1 MRMWL
6 CDPKIMC
13 QKHLCGEHVEM
24 HMFLGT
30 IKKGKKIDGYLK
42 NNLLE
47 PMALYWR
54 HKQLE
59 LEMIDRGYNHNS
71 EMFDVPNTVL
81 NISEEKRDVRINR
94 DAALKDLLD
103 RCPECRKRSISSV
116 CQPSAST
123 GLLCLPESFG

>member
-24 HMFLGT
+24 HMFLGSL
-30 IKKGKKIDGYLK
+30 KKNKKIDGYLN
-42 NNLLE
+42 NNLFE

-71 EMFDVPNTVL
+71 EMFGADIVL
-81 NISEEKRDVRINR
+81 NLPEEKRTVRIDR
-94 DAALKDLLD
+94 EVALKDLLE
-103 RCPECRKRSISSV
+103 RCPECHSNFTSSA
-116 CQPSAST
+116 CLPSASI
-123 GLLCLPESFG
+123 GLLSLPESFG